1 LGLQPGLNAVLGTGL
16 GLSTVEPEAE
26 VDLAFDSL
34 LSNCRTTCSIDEP
47 RKAEPPKPPP
57 CQALS
62 SRQGVSGRLV
72 GTIDSIT
79 LSLTVA
85 DGATLVQPGLNTA
98 LMRIKQAGNLVF
110 MVNSPEWHGKSTH

>member
-1 LGLQPGLNAVLGTGL
+1 M
-16 GLSTVEPEAE
+16 TVEPEAE
-26 VDLAFDSL
+26 WGLDGLFST
-34 LSNCRTTCSIDEP
+34 CRTTCSIDEP
-47 RKAEPPKPPP
+47 LKAEPLKPPP

-72 GTIDSIT
+72 GKIDSIT

-85 DGATLVQPGLNTA
+85 DGAILVQPVLNTA

-110 MVNSPEWHGKSTH
+110 MVNSPECNGKSTH